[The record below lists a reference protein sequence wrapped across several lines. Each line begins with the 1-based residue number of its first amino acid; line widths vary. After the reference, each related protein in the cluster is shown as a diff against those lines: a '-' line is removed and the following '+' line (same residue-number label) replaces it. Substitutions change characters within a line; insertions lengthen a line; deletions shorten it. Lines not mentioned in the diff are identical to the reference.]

1 MSPPL
6 ALAMPEAPV
15 HAPDRRRQPDRA
27 ELLRLLGLALVI
39 ARGAQDPEPR
49 PDRPTTPTAAPRP
62 RPEA

>member
-6 ALAMPEAPV
+6 ALALPEPT
-15 HAPDRRRQPDRA
+15 PDRRRQPDRA
-27 ELLRLLGLALVI
+27 EVLRLLGLALAI
-39 ARGAQDPEPR
+39 AGGAVAER

>member
-6 ALAMPEAPV
+6 ALALPEA
-15 HAPDRRRQPDRA
+15 HAPERRRQPDRA
-27 ELLRLLGLALVI
+27 ELLRLVCLALSI
-39 ARGAQDPEPR
+39 AGGADPEPR

>member
-6 ALAMPEAPV
+6 ALAMPEPVAP
-15 HAPDRRRQPDRA
+15 AADRRRQPDRA

-39 ARGAQDPEPR
+39 AGGAQDPEPR
-49 PDRPTTPTAAPRP
+49 LDRPTTPTAAPRP

>member
-6 ALAMPEAPV
+6 ALAVPEAPA

-27 ELLRLLGLALVI
+27 ELLRLVCLALVI
-39 ARGAQDPEPR
+39 AGGANPER
-49 PDRPTTPTAAPRP
+49 HPDRPTTPTAAPRP